1 MALTFAQLVTAKTQ
15 AQMRQQLLDAL
26 QGRSVVT
33 RVGTGTGA
41 LSLSGT
47 PVASYADVRVK
58 ISTAGEPGAAAF
70 QVSYDG
76 GVTYGVAATVP
87 ASGPTAL
94 GATGVSLTFAAG
106 PAGAGTSFILND
118 LFAFS
123 LATPNFPV
131 TSWREGDVAR
141 TLVEID
147 AQALSDLTSLVVAIT
162 QGGFLHQA
170 AASWLTL
177 LASEVYGLTRNAAVA
192 TRGTVRLTASAEAGP
207 YLIAP
212 GQLRA
217 ASTSGLRFQS
227 ANTTTVTLAKGGT
240 LDVVFQAES
249 AGAAYNVANGAITTM
264 LTPLAGV
271 TCNNPDPG
279 TGSWLTV
286 AGVDEETDA
295 ALRSRCE
302 ARWPESGFGSP
313 AASYDLW
320 ARTADATITRTK
332 VVASGTVAGRVDI
345 YVGGASGAVAAGAVT
360 AAQNYI
366 TPRAPLGV
374 TPVVTGATATAVT
387 VTATLYGKAQYQA
400 AATAAASA
408 YLADLIA
415 TTPIG
420 GTIYKAAIFGALI
433 RATGVENVTIA
444 APAADVTLTASQVAT
459 LSATLSWSNT

>member
-1 MALTFAQLVTAKTQ
+1 MGLTFAQLVTAKTQ

-26 QGRSVVT
+26 QGRGVVT
-33 RVGTGTGA
+33 HVGTGTGSLA
-41 LSLSGT
+41 LSGT
-47 PVASYADVRVK
+47 PVASYVDVRVK
-58 ISTAGEPGAAAF
+58 ISTAGEPGAAAY
-70 QVSYDG
+70 QISYDG
-76 GVTYGVAATVP
+76 GATYGAAATVP
-87 ASGPTAL
+87 ASGPVAL
-94 GATGVSLTFAAG
+94 GSTGVSLTFAAG
-106 PAGAGTSFILND
+106 PAGAGTSFVLAD
-118 LFAFS
+118 VYSFAM
-123 LATPNFPV
+123 ATPTFPV
-131 TSWREGDVAR
+131 DSWREGDVAR

-147 AQALSDLTSLVVAIT
+147 AQALSDLTALVVAIT

-170 AASWLTL
+170 SASWLTL

-192 TRGTVRLTASAEAGP
+192 TRGTVRLTATAEAGP
-207 YLIAP
+207 YTIAP
-212 GQLRA
+212 GQLRV

-227 ANTTTVTLAKGGT
+227 ANTTNVTLVRGGT
-240 LDVVFQAES
+240 LDLVVQAES
-249 AGAAYNVANGAITTM
+249 PGAAYNVANSTITTM
-264 LTPLAGV
+264 LTQLAGV

-366 TPRAPLGV
+366 TPRAPLGT
-374 TPVVTGATATAVT
+374 TPVVTNATPLAVT
-387 VTATLYGKAQYQA
+387 VTATLYGKAQYQTAALA
-400 AATAAASA
+400 AAAVN
-408 YLADLIA
+408 LADLIA
-415 TTPIG
+415 ATPIG
-420 GTIYKAAIFGALI
+420 GTIYRAAIFGALI
-433 RATGVENVTIA
+433 RITGVENVTIA
-444 APAADVTLTASQVAT
+444 APAGDTALTTSQVAT
-459 LSATLSWSNT
+459 LSAGLSWSNT